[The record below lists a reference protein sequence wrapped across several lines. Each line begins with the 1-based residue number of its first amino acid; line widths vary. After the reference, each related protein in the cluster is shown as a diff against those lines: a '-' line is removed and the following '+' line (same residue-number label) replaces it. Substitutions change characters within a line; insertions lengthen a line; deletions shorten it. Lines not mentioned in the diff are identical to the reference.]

1 MATLLQPFEWRPKGG
16 SIPRMNRR
24 ASVSLPAFIRLFGKQ
39 FSARVHNLSAGG
51 ALIETNAP
59 LRVGGGVTL
68 SCGTIEAPATVAW
81 ASEERFGLKFAAPVT
96 EERVIQQL
104 YRSEVAADRRR
115 LRELATN

>member
-1 MATLLQPFEWRPKGG
+1 
-16 SIPRMNRR
+16 
-24 ASVSLPAFIRLFGKQ
+24 
-39 FSARVHNLSAGG
+39 
-51 ALIETNAP
+51 
-59 LRVGGGVTL
+59 
-68 SCGTIEAPATVAW
+68 VAW